1 MIRRPPRSTLF
12 PTRRSSDLSTGQPVR
27 PENETDEDL
36 KVIAINGLQHT
47 DPERAVP
54 LLEKVLQGS
63 GSPKLKQRALFVL
76 AQTGSPQAREA
87 MARIARG
94 QSNPDLQRK
103 AVEYLGLFGEKESR
117 QVLADIYAGSS
128 DVDVKRSILRSFMV
142 AGDRERL
149 LAAAR
154 GEKVVER
161 SEERRVGKECRSRW
175 SPYH

>member
-63 GSPKLKQRALFVL
+63 GSPKL
-76 AQTGSPQAREA
+76 
-87 MARIARG
+87 
-94 QSNPDLQRK
+94 
-103 AVEYLGLFGEKESR
+103 
-117 QVLADIYAGSS
+117 
-128 DVDVKRSILRSFMV
+128 
-142 AGDRERL
+142 
-149 LAAAR
+149 
-154 GEKVVER
+154 R
-161 SEERRVGKECRSRW
+161 SEEHTSELQSPCNLVCRLLLEKKKTLVLAA
-175 SPYH
+175 